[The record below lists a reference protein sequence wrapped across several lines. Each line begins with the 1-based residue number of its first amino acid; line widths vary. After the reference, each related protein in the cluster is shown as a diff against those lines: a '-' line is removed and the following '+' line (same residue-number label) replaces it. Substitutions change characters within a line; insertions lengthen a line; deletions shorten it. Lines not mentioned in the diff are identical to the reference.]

1 MGKKKTKQTVREAT
15 LDYLVDLFL
24 KNMDGDN
31 PFTGEDL
38 REYCFAHCDE
48 HDPQSPVHALRFFKT
63 RGVLDYECTNRSKGE
78 YVLSY
83 INMCVDP
90 IDALSV
96 EPYVMPANGNIH

>member
-63 RGVLDYECTNRSKGE
+63 HGVLDYECTNRSKGE
-78 YVLSY
+78 LMRLMLSHMSCRPMEIY
-83 INMCVDP
+83 IEHV
-90 IDALSV
+90 
-96 EPYVMPANGNIH
+96 